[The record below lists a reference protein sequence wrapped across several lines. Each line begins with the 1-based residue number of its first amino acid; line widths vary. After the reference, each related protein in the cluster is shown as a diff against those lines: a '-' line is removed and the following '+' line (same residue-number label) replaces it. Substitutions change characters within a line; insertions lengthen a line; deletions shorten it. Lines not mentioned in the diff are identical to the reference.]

1 MIIQELI
8 ATVSESE
15 YSPPPFIF
23 QAQIDHYL
31 GLANKNV
38 KDALAK

>member
-1 MIIQELI
+1 MVIND
-8 ATVSESE
+8 S
-15 YSPPPFIF
+15 FIPLF

-38 KDALAK
+38 KDAMAK